1 MLYSYNSLGQQKR
14 VGGSISKRCWI
25 LFTTF
30 FKVALF
36 VVGGGLA
43 MLPVIEDVFV
53 RKRRWMTK
61 DETLDMIVL
70 TQTIPGLVAVNSALY
85 VGKKIA
91 GIRGALSALLGVML
105 PSIVLILLIA
115 FFFPDLD
122 TENKVLLTI
131 FSAVRACVTGV
142 LVVTAWRLAW
152 AVIHNE
158 EDFFIIA
165 VFTILLICGVNP
177 LYIIAASIPVG
188 CMRLKEDEKALKRE
202 CDE

>member
-177 LYIIAASIPVG
+177 LYI
-188 CMRLKEDEKALKRE
+188 
-202 CDE
+202 